1 MNDTKYIGM
10 DVHQASVVIAV
21 LDATGKLV
29 MESIV
34 ETCAETILQFIRGL
48 RGTLHVTFEEGV
60 SADWL
65 HDLLGPYVARVVVC
79 DPRKNALLKSGNK
92 NDQIDA
98 HKLAGLLR
106 AGLLTPVFHGESRGR
121 LLRELAHSYQA
132 LTKDTTR
139 VMNRLKALY
148 RSRAIRC
155 GGSQVYGQRHRQRW
169 LEQLREA
176 GVRRRAERL
185 YQQLD
190 LLQPLRRQA
199 RQEMVAEAGKHAA
212 AARLRG
218 IPFLGAVRV
227 AVLLAIVETPFRF
240 RTKRQFWSYIGL
252 AIETR
257 ISGEYQ
263 LEGGRVQRTK
273 KRVALRGLNPN
284 HNRELKRLFKSMAVE
299 ASTRPGPW
307 RDWVT
312 AKVNPGMRPE
322 MARLTLA
329 RKLAAITLA
338 IWKKGSQ
345 YDHDEPLKWQA
356 A

>member
-1 MNDTKYIGM
+1 MNDIKYIGM
-10 DVHQASVVIAV
+10 DVHQGSIVIAV
-21 LDATGKLV
+21 VDTSGKLV
-29 MESIV
+29 MESII
-34 ETCAETILQFIRGL
+34 ETRGETILQFIRGL

-65 HDLLGPYVARVVVC
+65 HELLVPYVARVLVC

-98 HKLAGLLR
+98 RKLAELLR
-106 AGLLTPVFHGESRGR
+106 AGLLTAVYHGECRGR
-121 LLRELAHSYQA
+121 LLKELARSYRA

-139 VMNRLKALY
+139 VMNRLKSLY
-148 RSRAIRC
+148 HSQAIRC
-155 GGSQVYGQRHRQRW
+155 GGTQVYTQRHRQRW
-169 LEQLREA
+169 LEQLQETGA
-176 GVRRRAERL
+176 RRRAERL

-190 LLQPLRRQA
+190 LLQPLRREA
-199 RQEMVAEAGKHAA
+199 RQELVTEACKSVA

-218 IPFLGAVRV
+218 IPFLGPVRV

-240 RTKRQFWSYIGL
+240 RSKRQFWSYVGL

-263 LEGGRVQRTK
+263 MAGGRVQRTR

-284 HNRELKRLFKSMAVE
+284 HNCELKRLFKSMAVE
-299 ASTRPGPW
+299 ASTRLGPW
-307 RDWVT
+307 HDWFT
-312 AKVNPGMRPE
+312 AKVNQGVRPE
-322 MARLTLA
+322 MVRLTLA

-338 IWKKGSQ
+338 VWKKGRK
-345 YDHDEPLKWQA
+345 YDDGEPLKSRA